1 MTQNTQTNGSASYF
15 VTGFLVGGI
24 AAAVT
29 TLLIAPQSGKKTR
42 EQLLQTGID
51 LGNEAITDATAVV
64 EEVRKQGKKLAT
76 DVQEKVGDLRKR
88 GQEII
93 DEQRGHLAAAIAGEN
108 EKGSKQ

>member
-1 MTQNTQTNGSASYF
+1 MTNNTQTNGSASYF

-51 LGNEAITDATAVV
+51 LSNEAITDATNAV
-64 EEVRKQGKKLAT
+64 EEVRKQGKKLAG
-76 DVQEKVGDLRKR
+76 DVQVKVSDLRKR
-88 GQEII
+88 GQELL
-93 DEQRGHLAAAIAGEN
+93 DEHRGQLAAAIAGEN
-108 EKGSKQ
+108 DRSSK